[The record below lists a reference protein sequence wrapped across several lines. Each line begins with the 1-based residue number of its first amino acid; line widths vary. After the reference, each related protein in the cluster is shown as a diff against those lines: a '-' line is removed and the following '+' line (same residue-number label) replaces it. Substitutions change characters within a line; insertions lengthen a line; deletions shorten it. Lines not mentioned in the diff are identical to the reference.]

1 MDITIASSVAFSR
14 LLWWFEPDLFSTALE
29 GKSARVVNLVGKQ
42 KASGLCVVDLSSPP
56 L

>member
-1 MDITIASSVAFSR
+1 MDITIGSSVSLSR
-14 LLWWFEPDLFSTALE
+14 LLWCFEPELFSTALE
-29 GKSARVVNLVGKQ
+29 GKPARVVNLVGKQ